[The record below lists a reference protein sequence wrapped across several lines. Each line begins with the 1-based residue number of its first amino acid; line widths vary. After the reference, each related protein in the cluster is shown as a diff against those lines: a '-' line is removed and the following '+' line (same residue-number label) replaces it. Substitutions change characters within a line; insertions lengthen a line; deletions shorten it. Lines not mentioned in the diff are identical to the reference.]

1 MVLARHALI
10 ALAVLTAVAHADAPT
25 GLVVV
30 GDANLTGGLQS
41 ALDGWLTH
49 HGRTVTTD
57 ALDRDGI
64 LTITNCVNLQDL
76 ACARAVVEKRA
87 KTAGVVFAQVA
98 STREQTV
105 TVQVFWIVKGHEPV
119 AERRA
124 CEECSADALKG
135 TVDTIMT
142 VLAPQAGGGA
152 RIKIASK
159 PEGATVVLDR
169 EVIGVAPI
177 ERDVAVGPHEVV
189 LMKGTHEVGRRSL
202 NVHADET
209 AEITIPVKEPVDI
222 PVAQHGSRVPGAIVL
237 GVGIAG
243 IAAGSIMYFASQTDD
258 GTRYKYLDT
267 RPAGI
272 AVGIGGVAATAIGL
286 LLLKNASS
294 SDSAPV
300 VAIDPHGGYVGWAR
314 AF

>member
-1 MVLARHALI
+1 
-10 ALAVLTAVAHADAPT
+10 
-25 GLVVV
+25 
-30 GDANLTGGLQS
+30 
-41 ALDGWLTH
+41 
-49 HGRTVTTD
+49 
-57 ALDRDGI
+57 
-64 LTITNCVNLQDL
+64 
-76 ACARAVVEKRA
+76 
-87 KTAGVVFAQVA
+87 
-98 STREQTV
+98 
-105 TVQVFWIVKGHEPV
+105 VFWIVKGHEPV

-135 TVDTIMT
+135 TVDTIMA

-152 RIKIASK
+152 RIKISSK
-159 PEGATVVLDR
+159 PPGATVVLDR

-177 ERDVAVGPHEVV
+177 ERDVAPGPHEVV
-189 LMKGTHEVGRRSL
+189 LMKGTHEVGRRSIK
-202 NVHADET
+202 VHSDET

-222 PVAQHGSRVPGAIVL
+222 PVAQHHSRVPGAIVL

-243 IAAGSIMYFASQTDD
+243 IAAGTIMYVASQTDD
-258 GTRYKYLDT
+258 GSRYKYLDT

-286 LLLKNASS
+286 LLLKNASAA
-294 SDSAPV
+294 DSAPV